1 MKLNEIIRDKMFNLA
16 IDFIAHELELATLPN
31 IEFIDAPYITNG
43 QKASFGVF
51 DGDTIK
57 IVINNRHIVDS
68 IRTLS
73 HELTHWKQQEMGYT
87 MSGEDGS
94 NTENAANSIAGI
106 IMRRMGET
114 HPEIFLP

>member
-57 IVINNRHIVDS
+57 IVINK
-68 IRTLS
+68 RTFTGLQAKL
-73 HELTHWKQQEMGYT
+73 ELLKWKK
-87 MSGEDGS
+87 
-94 NTENAANSIAGI
+94 I
-106 IMRRMGET
+106 
-114 HPEIFLP
+114 